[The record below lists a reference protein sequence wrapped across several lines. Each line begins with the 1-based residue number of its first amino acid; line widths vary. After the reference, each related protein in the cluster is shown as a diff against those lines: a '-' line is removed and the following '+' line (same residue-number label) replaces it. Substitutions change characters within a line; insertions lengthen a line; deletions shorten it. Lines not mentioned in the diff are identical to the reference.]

1 MIKEHPFTKQAL
13 LGYIILSIFTFFFYS
28 EVQSQNQLV
37 SSQLGIGTTGEAY
50 LNSTS
55 LSDGGIL
62 LYCSTAAGISGL
74 KTSPNIGGT
83 DLWIVKLDAFN
94 SIVWQKSLGGTSNE
108 FISEIIETT
117 EGDLIVAATTSSTIS
132 GNQTSGNH
140 GGSDYWILKLDAN
153 GNEIWQKSF
162 GGTGFDQAQAIEQ
175 ISPTRYVLTGDSD
188 SPISGDKT
196 DICKGISDSWTI
208 LLDDNGNLLWDKT
221 FGGNSQEF
229 SVDIEYFEA
238 SSEIVILCYSD
249 SPISA
254 DKTEAN
260 IGLFDSWI
268 LKIDLNG
275 NLLSQKTLGGI
286 DQDALGSITKI
297 GTDNFYLVGSS
308 LSGISGNKTSS
319 NYGSSDAWVIKM
331 NLNLSI
337 LEDNNY
343 GGTGSDGLNGLVITS
358 DDQKLFYGTSKSSNS
373 FDVIETPQGLLDCW
387 ILSIA
392 NDGSTNWSELIGGS
406 ANDQIFTL
414 KELNNNNYKIVSVT
428 ESGISGD
435 KTVGNY
441 GGFDFWLFDLSTDLG
456 IIENGISKIDVFPN
470 PFTSNLTMNF
480 QPLKEDVEMVI
491 SSTDGKIITKQTI
504 LEGTSSINIKIDCE
518 PQLLYYSISGN
529 EVNMSGK
536 LLKM

>member
-1 MIKEHPFTKQAL
+1 MKYFLVLATNFL
-13 LGYIILSIFTFFFYS
+13 IFSWGF
-28 EVQSQNQLV
+28 SQNQMI
-37 SSQLGIGTTGEAY
+37 SNQFGIGTTGEAF
-50 LNSTS
+50 LNSTA
-55 LSDGGIL
+55 LSDGGVL
-62 LYCSTAAGISGL
+62 LYCSTATGISGI
-74 KTSPNIGGT
+74 KTTPNFGG
-83 DLWIVKLDAFN
+83 DDIWIVKLNASN
-94 SIVWQKSLGGTSNE
+94 TIVWQKSFGGTAYDEVSK
-108 FISEIIETT
+108 IIETT
-117 EGDLIVAATTSSTIS
+117 EGDLLVVASTASTIS

-140 GGSDYWILKLDAN
+140 GGSDYWILKLDPN

-162 GGTGFDQAQAIEQ
+162 GGTGSDQPSTITQ
-175 ISPTRYVLTGDSD
+175 ISPTRYVCSGDSD
-188 SPISGDKT
+188 SPISGDKSEVCRGLPDT
-196 DICKGISDSWTI
+196 WTI
-208 LLDDNGNLLWDKT
+208 LIDDNGNLLWDKT

-229 SVDIEYFEA
+229 TVDIEYFEA
-238 SSEIVILCYSD
+238 SSEIIILSYTD
-249 SPISA
+249 SPISG

-260 IGLFDSWI
+260 IGMFDSWI

-343 GGTGSDGLNGLVITS
+343 GGTGSDGFNGLIVTS
-358 DDQKLFYGTSKSSNS
+358 DNQKLFYGASKSSNS

-456 IIENGISKIDVFPN
+456 LIENGISKIDVFPN

-504 LEGTSSINIKIDCE
+504 PAGTTSFNIILDCE
-518 PQLLYYSISGN
+518 PQLLYYSLSGN
-529 EVNMSGK
+529 TVSMSGK

>member
-1 MIKEHPFTKQAL
+1 MK
-13 LGYIILSIFTFFFYS
+13 YILFFATNFVFFFVSY
-28 EVQSQNQLV
+28 SQNQLV
-37 SSQLGIGTTGEAY
+37 SNQLGIGTTGEAY

-55 LSDGGIL
+55 LSDGGLIMF
-62 LYCSTAAGISGL
+62 CSTDAGISGV

-83 DLWIVKLDAFN
+83 DIWIIKLDASN
-94 SIVWQKSLGGTSNE
+94 GIVWQKSFGGTNNE
-108 FISEIIETT
+108 IISEVIETT

-162 GGTGFDQAQAIEQ
+162 GGTGFDQAQAIVQ

-208 LLDDNGNLLWDKT
+208 LLDDSGNLLWDKT

-268 LKIDLNG
+268 LKLDISG
-275 NLLSQKTLGGI
+275 NLILQKTLGGI
-286 DQDALGSITKI
+286 DDDALGSITKI
-297 GTDNFYLVGSS
+297 GTNNFYLVGSS

-331 NLNLSI
+331 NLNLNV

-358 DDQKLFYGTSKSSNS
+358 DNQKLFYGTSKSSNS

-406 ANDQIFTL
+406 ANDQVSLI
-414 KELNNNNYKIVSVT
+414 KELSHNNYRLVSVT
-428 ESGISGD
+428 ESAISGD

-456 IIENGISKIDVFPN
+456 ITEKGLSMIDTYPN

-480 QPLKEDVEMVI
+480 QSLKENVELVI
-491 SSTDGKIITKQTI
+491 SSVDGKIISKQTI
-504 LEGTSSINIKIDCE
+504 PAGTSSFNIILDCE
-518 PQLLYYSISGN
+518 PQLLYYSLSGN
-529 EVNMSGK
+529 SGCMSGK